1 MLREAMSPTVKRLCL
16 AGRTGDSLS
25 EDGNMLMAFQ
35 TLASSAQWE
44 MAGGD
49 QSHGPRDPSPTAASA
64 QCWKTGLDGSQR
76 HF

>member
-1 MLREAMSPTVKRLCL
+1 MANSGASVSG
-16 AGRTGDSLS
+16 GRRGDSLS

-49 QSHGPRDPSPTAASA
+49 QSH
-64 QCWKTGLDGSQR
+64 
-76 HF
+76 